1 MPDGR
6 VKWYD
11 AGQGTGVVE
20 HNGREYAVE
29 RSEIDTHARRPDAPV
44 HFDIQRTDGGA
55 VATSVEL
62 RAGSRTS
69 HTSKGVGDMAGAHHP
84 SEKGQDEDVG
94 GDPRMQRRAYGQ
106 QPRVL
111 VDDWIG
117 FLSRRQID
125 DAAGLYAPDAV
136 VHVADR
142 DIAGDRDIR
151 QWLQDSQFHGASD
164 AQVEVTDDHQ
174 GRFTIRW
181 RILPGDQ
188 GTLET
193 TMRVAD
199 GRIVEQALGGAG

>member
-1 MPDGR
+1 MPKGH

-11 AGQGTGVVE
+11 TGQGTGVVE

-29 RSEIDTHARRPDAPV
+29 DSEIEPHARRPDAPV
-44 HFDIQRTDGGA
+44 HFDVQRTDTGA

-84 SEKGQDEDVG
+84 SEKGQDADTG
-94 GDPRMQRRAYGQ
+94 GDTRMRRRVYGQ
-106 QPRVL
+106 RPEAL

-117 FLSRRQID
+117 FLSRGQID
-125 DAAGLYAPDAV
+125 DAVGLYAPDAV
-136 VHVADR
+136 VHVTGR
-142 DIAGDRDIR
+142 DIAGDHDIR
-151 QWLQDSQFHGASD
+151 QWLQDSQFHRSSD

-181 RILPGDQ
+181 RISPGDQ

-193 TMRVAD
+193 TMRVVD
-199 GRIVEQALGGAG
+199 GRIVEQTLGGAG